1 MKYSTELIALLEA
14 NKAIDK
20 VWLNK
25 DATEWHLA
33 EKPNFKETKREV
45 ILKAKK

>member
-1 MKYSTELIALLEA
+1 MKYNTELIALLEA

-25 DATEWHLA
+25 DVTEWHLT
-33 EKPNFKETKREV
+33 EKPDFKEVKRDV

>member
-1 MKYSTELIALLEA
+1 MKYSAELIALLEA

-25 DATEWHLA
+25 DATVWHLQ
-33 EKPNFKETKREV
+33 EKPDFIETKRDV